1 MTCAH
6 YLWHLLIYLLY
17 LIGVNMVFFTSNC
30 HTCTEK
36 IVTLQKNKT
45 SILILKDLYTKYGY
59 NPHT

>member
-1 MTCAH
+1 
-6 YLWHLLIYLLY
+6 
-17 LIGVNMVFFTSNC
+17 MVFFTSNC